1 MDSSDPMYWLIMGL
15 AVLIAVLALRDPLHK
30 DPRDDTR
37 HRRPQQPG
45 DERRDPPR

>member
-1 MDSSDPMYWLIMGL
+1 MDSSDPLYWLIMGL

-37 HRRPQQPG
+37 APRSG
-45 DERRDPPR
+45 DRHRDPPR